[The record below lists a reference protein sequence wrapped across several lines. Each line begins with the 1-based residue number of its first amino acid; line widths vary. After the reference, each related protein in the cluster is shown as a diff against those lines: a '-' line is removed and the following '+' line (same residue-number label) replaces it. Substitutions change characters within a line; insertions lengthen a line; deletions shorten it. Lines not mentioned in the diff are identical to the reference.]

1 MIGVAHQIV
10 CLCLTNCVCVR
21 GENDCGGL
29 SNCMFVSSNCV
40 CVRGENDWDGPSNCV
55 LESYKLRVRGENDWD
70 GPSNCVFRSYKLR
83 VCEGG
88 E

>member
-1 MIGVAHQIV
+1 MIVMAHQTV
-10 CLCLTNCVCVR
+10 FLCLTI
-21 GENDCGGL
+21 
-29 SNCMFVSSNCV
+29 CV

-55 LESYKLRVRGENDWD
+55 LG
-70 GPSNCVFRSYKLR
+70 SYKLR